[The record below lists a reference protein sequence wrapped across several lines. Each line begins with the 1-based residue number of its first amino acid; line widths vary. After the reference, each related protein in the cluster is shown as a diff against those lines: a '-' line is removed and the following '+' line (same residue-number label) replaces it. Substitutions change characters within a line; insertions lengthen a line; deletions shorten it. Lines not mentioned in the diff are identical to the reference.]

1 MTQEQF
7 EREKNYQAALSI
19 AKSMLSRGFISERE
33 YRKIDTILIA
43 KYRPILG
50 SLRSKLS

>member
-7 EREKNYQAALSI
+7 EREKAYGVTLSI
-19 AKSMLSRGFISERE
+19 ARSMLKSGLITEQE
-33 YRKIDTILIA
+33 YRRIEVILVN

-50 SLRSKLS
+50 SLRR